1 MKHCKVSGQ
10 DRNEARYVEGG
21 KSMST
26 QSSNGR
32 LDIDKWILTNGKSP
46 VTIKK

>member
-1 MKHCKVSGQ
+1 MKQCKVSGQ

-26 QSSNGR
+26 QSSNGH
-32 LDIDKWILTNGKSP
+32 LAIDKWQMTSDY
-46 VTIKK
+46 